1 MSVVTFSAS
10 ASIDLGNGGYLG
22 VLTQI
27 GSLFPGAVTNNNLG
41 KIWNNI
47 VPSKGLIANADF
59 NYFRGKS
66 FGVIQISSNNTAYGT
81 VSITYP
87 TVPTATGIGQIG
99 SGDLSGT
106 NCNFDYFQVS
116 YFTITATPTY
126 PRVFSNWNNA
136 SGTSVSTSATI
147 NVTSATFT
155 TNSTLTAVF
164 V

>member
-10 ASIDLGNGGYLG
+10 TSINLGNGGYLTT
-22 VLTQI
+22 LTAI
-27 GSLFPGAVTNNNLG
+27 GSLFPGKVTNNNLAAT
-41 KIWNNI
+41 WNNI
-47 VPSKGLIANADF
+47 VPSKGSISNANF

-66 FGVIQISSNNTAYGT
+66 FGVIQISSNNVAYGT

-87 TVPTATGIGQIG
+87 TVPTATGVGQIG
-99 SGDLSGT
+99 SGQLSGT

-116 YFTITATPTY
+116 YFTITATATY
-126 PRVFSNWNNA
+126 PRVFSNWNND
-136 SGTSVSTSATI
+136 SGTSVSSSATI